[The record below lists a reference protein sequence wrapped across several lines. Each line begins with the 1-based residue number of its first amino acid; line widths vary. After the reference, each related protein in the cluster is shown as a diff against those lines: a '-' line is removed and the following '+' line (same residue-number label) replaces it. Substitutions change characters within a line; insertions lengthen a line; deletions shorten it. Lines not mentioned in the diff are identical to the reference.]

1 MTPEQIGLVQQSF
14 AKLRP
19 IQDATAQL
27 FYLRLFEWDPGL
39 QNLFPDD
46 LEAQRGAV
54 MAALSRIVNGLDDLD
69 ALRPMLRDLGRRH
82 VGYGVRAV
90 DYQSFGEALLWTL
103 KIALGNDNNAQVRQA
118 WTAFYVF
125 VSSAMMGES
134 VGRDTAAPG
143 PTMNGTARALG
154 GP

>member
-27 FYLRLFEWDPGL
+27 FYLRLFEWDPSL

-54 MAALSRIVNGLDDLD
+54 MAALGRVVDGLDDLET
-69 ALRPMLRDLGRRH
+69 LRPMLRDLGRRH
-82 VGYGVRAV
+82 VGYGVRSV
-90 DYQSFGEALLWTL
+90 DYESFGEALLWTL
-103 KIALGNDNNAQVRQA
+103 KIALGKDYNAQVRQA
-118 WTAFYVF
+118 WTAFYAF
-125 VSSAMMGES
+125 VSLAMMGES
-134 VGRDTAAPG
+134 VGQAMAAPR
-143 PTMNGTARALG
+143 PAMNGTAPDLG
-154 GP
+154 AP